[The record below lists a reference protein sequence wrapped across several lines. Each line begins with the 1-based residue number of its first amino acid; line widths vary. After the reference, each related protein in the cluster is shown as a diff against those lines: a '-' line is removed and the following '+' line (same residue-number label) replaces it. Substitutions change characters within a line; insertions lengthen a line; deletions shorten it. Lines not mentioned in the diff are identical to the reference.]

1 MAEYIPIDVPQLDD
15 LPDMQMQPEQGNEQA
30 GQPPHDD
37 GHQVRRSTR
46 PTRQPDRFI
55 PSFDYL
61 MLTDCGEP
69 SCYREARHRVRKT
82 RDVLRAPGSEPI
94 LRRSTRA
101 RYPVDRLKY
110 DGFTAI
116 HYAYM
121 VKVIQEPEPTSFE
134 QAMGKEKWEKAMDEE
149 MDALEAN
156 ATWELV
162 PLPKDKNAIGCKWV
176 YKVKHNADGSVNR
189 YKARLVVKG
198 YAQTYGIDYEETF
211 SPVAR
216 MATVRAVIA
225 MAASK
230 GWSLHQM
237 DMQRTSQ
244 KFNLFCSIEACLLL
258 HITIQKDRSIQNP
271 LAQLDINA
279 ML

>member
-1 MAEYIPIDVPQLDD
+1 
-15 LPDMQMQPEQGNEQA
+15 
-30 GQPPHDD
+30 
-37 GHQVRRSTR
+37 
-46 PTRQPDRFI
+46 
-55 PSFDYL
+55 
-61 MLTDCGEP
+61 
-69 SCYREARHRVRKT
+69 
-82 RDVLRAPGSEPI
+82 
-94 LRRSTRA
+94 
-101 RYPVDRLKY
+101 
-110 DGFTAI
+110 
-116 HYAYM
+116 
-121 VKVIQEPEPTSFE
+121 
-134 QAMGKEKWEKAMDEE
+134 MGKEKWEKAMDEE

-225 MAASK
+225 MVASK

-237 DMQRTSQ
+237 DVKNAFLHGDLQEEVYMMQLEGHQ
-244 KFNLFCSIEACLLL
+244 
-258 HITIQKDRSIQNP
+258 DD
-271 LAQLDINA
+271 AQPQFVYRLGKA
-279 ML
+279 LYGLK